1 MKLEK
6 GDYTILLQV
15 RHDKRDA
22 IEKLKSMVL
31 LVHHKSATLLNF
43 DLYGTWNAAL
53 TGGKKQNSMSVKKSQ
68 LVSLFTAPLPDDK
81 LPKGVVPGAY
91 LTGCLTLMKDEPAK
105 KASSIPFRYIVT
117 EAAKKN
123 NKNGKDKA
131 EKKKDKT
138 KEEEFN
144 EAQRDLK
151 VSWISKLDLSNTLYE
166 DLKEDFPDHIPVYLA
181 RLQALDA
188 DKERSKHLPEII
200 DVAQLVLSK
209 IDKDQLL
216 AYFGMKSD
224 LSPDAAA
231 KKSVNDERR
240 TQVITALVKLGTA
253 QADLL
258 IEQDKP
264 GTDQTS
270 SAVTLDDLNTTFQE
284 LSKWADPNDSK
295 VIGLSVMHA
304 MLNKRYGL
312 ALKLSL
318 KQREDKATK
327 ELDLKIIELCKQVGW
342 DHCVSN
348 MANLVLARYPPNYRP
363 F

>member
-1 MKLEK
+1 MGKIKL
-6 GDYTILLQV
+6 
-15 RHDKRDA
+15 RR
-22 IEKLKSMVL
+22 
-31 LVHHKSATLLNF
+31 
-43 DLYGTWNAAL
+43 
-53 TGGKKQNSMSVKKSQ
+53 
-68 LVSLFTAPLPDDK
+68 
-81 LPKGVVPGAY
+81 
-91 LTGCLTLMKDEPAK
+91 
-105 KASSIPFRYIVT
+105 
-117 EAAKKN
+117 
-123 NKNGKDKA
+123 
-131 EKKKDKT
+131 KKDKT

-231 KKSVNDERR
+231 EKSVNDERR